1 MHSFS
6 SRVVIITGGGAGIGR
21 AAALKFATQGDQVIV
36 TGRRP
41 DPLHALA
48 EEHRNI
54 GFVIADAGNPEDAA
68 RTVREVTDRFG
79 RLDVIVNNAGA
90 GSLLPASSPMKLLE
104 FRSAGTAGRTMS
116 LNGSPHLPHPEQ
128 HG

>member
-48 EEHRNI
+48 EEHTDFLAERMGLSPTQI
-54 GFVIADAGNPEDAA
+54 EGIKSDETA
-68 RTVREVTDRFG
+68 RIPLG
-79 RLDVIVNNAGA
+79 RRGRPDDVAEWIT
-90 GSLLPASSPMKLLE
+90 SLASSGAAWMT
-104 FRSAGTAGRTMS
+104 GQVITADGGLS
-116 LNGSPHLPHPEQ
+116 VA
-128 HG
+128 

>member
-68 RTVREVTDRFG
+68 RTVREVTGIKSDETARIPLG
-79 RLDVIVNNAGA
+79 RRGRPDDVAEWIT
-90 GSLLPASSPMKLLE
+90 SLASSGAVWLT
-104 FRSAGTAGRTMS
+104 GQVITADGGLS
-116 LNGSPHLPHPEQ
+116 VA
-128 HG
+128 